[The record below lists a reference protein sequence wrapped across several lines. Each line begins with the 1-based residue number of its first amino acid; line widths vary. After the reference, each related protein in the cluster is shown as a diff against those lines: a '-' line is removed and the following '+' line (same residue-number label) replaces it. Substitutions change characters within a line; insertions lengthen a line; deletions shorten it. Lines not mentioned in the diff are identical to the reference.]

1 MNPAAPVMMIIPLF
15 LKPARKYALALAFPL
30 WAVLAA
36 CSSKPTQDPDQASGT
51 RLTVFPLTPALTE
64 LAFALCDSN
73 QIPAVGK
80 GSNYPA
86 AALRKPVVSVLPL
99 DLEALARLRP
109 GLVLAEEGMH
119 TEATLR
125 AVRQMGLNVRVLRLQ
140 SLEDLWAACDSIGR
154 WTDRRSVSST
164 IKARTQAAI
173 LPYRN
178 RLADR
183 RIRMA
188 VLFYFSPIMG
198 YGPGNWMDAKL
209 RYLGVRNALAG
220 RASFVTLPAEEL
232 DALPATHI
240 ALPRNE
246 GSIPDA
252 FLPIIARRPQVRWIR
267 LDEDLETRPS
277 LRLVEQLQDICA
289 AVDEG
294 ARP

>member
-1 MNPAAPVMMIIPLF
+1 LPGAF
-15 LKPARKYALALAFPL
+15 LL

-36 CSSKPTQDPDQASGT
+36 CSSSPENTHDGKADHP
-51 RLTVFPLTPALTE
+51 LTVFPLTPALTE

-99 DLEALARLRP
+99 DLEALARMRP
-109 GLVLAEEGMH
+109 DLVLAEEGMH
-119 TEATLR
+119 QEATLR
-125 AVRQMGLNVRVLRLQ
+125 AVRQMGLQVRVLRLQ
-140 SLEDLWAACDSIGR
+140 SIHDLWAACDSIGL
-154 WTDRRSVSST
+154 WTGRKSLIDS
-164 IKARTQAAI
+164 IKAKTQAAI

-178 RLADR
+178 RLQDR
-183 RIRMA
+183 AIRMA
-188 VLFYFSPIMG
+188 VLFYFSPIMS
-198 YGPGNWMDAKL
+198 YGPGNWMDDKL
-209 RYLGVRNALAG
+209 RYLGVTNALAD
-220 RASFVTLPAEEL
+220 RQPFVTLPAEEL

-252 FLPIIARRPQVRWIR
+252 FLPIIARRPQIRWIH
-267 LDEDLETRPS
+267 LNEDLETRPS

-289 AVDEG
+289 AVDE
-294 ARP
+294 APRP